1 MTTTY
6 NIKVVSQKNA
16 IIIIFLSLAIFM
28 GGILIFFPH
37 GIHNE
42 GLSILLVAI
51 SFTII
56 YFIWQAFVTARTRWT
71 INDDGISMTWI
82 EQFAFTNNEDIDIKW
97 NEIESISRGLDH
109 NYYNLKIKLVSGQTI
124 RFYHDTLTTRD
135 DFKQFLKALNDKHK

>member
-6 NIKVVSQKNA
+6 NIKVVSQTNA
-16 IIIIFLSLAIFM
+16 IIIVFISLAIFM
-28 GGILIFFPH
+28 GGIFVLFPH

-51 SFTII
+51 SFTIV
-56 YFIWQAFVTARTRWT
+56 YFVWQIFVTAKTQWT
-71 INDDGISMTWI
+71 INDDGICMTWI
-82 EQFAFTNNEDIDIKW
+82 KQFAFTHNDDITIKW
-97 NEIESISRGLDH
+97 NEIESISRGLDP

-135 DFKQFLKALNDKHK
+135 AFQEFLKALNAKHK